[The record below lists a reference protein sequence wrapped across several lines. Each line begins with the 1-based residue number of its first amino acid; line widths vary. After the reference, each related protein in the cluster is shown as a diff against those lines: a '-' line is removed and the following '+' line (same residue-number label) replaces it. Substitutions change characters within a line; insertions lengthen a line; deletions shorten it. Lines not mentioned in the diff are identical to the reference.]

1 MVLEITH
8 CDNCFNLKGQLTRIS
23 LPVFI
28 KTFHN
33 IFERQDELVL
43 NIEEVN
49 AIDRQGVRAIAQLH
63 NQSINKN
70 KKFVIVGYGNRDLYQ
85 EFSNDNAA

>member
-1 MVLEITH
+1 MVLEITN
-8 CDNCFNLKGQLTRIS
+8 CDNCFKLKGQLTRLS

-33 IFERQDELVL
+33 IFDQQDELVL
-43 NIEEVN
+43 NIEEVKT
-49 AIDRQGVRAIAQLH
+49 IDRQGVRAIAQLH

-70 KKFVIVGYGNRDLYQ
+70 KKFAIIGYGNRDLYQ
-85 EFSNDNAA
+85 EFRGENAA